1 MWGRRKTRAAAAT
14 IGTKSDSLAETD
26 LFEIDDC
33 ATSMAGMPGV
43 LQVYAGD
50 ARLMNRPPKLSP
62 DGSLLVLMDVADTF
76 VARCFQVFDVEK
88 FPQEY
93 TDREPPPQKV
103 TKVDRREGAALSKRS
118 VMRFRIAKARFRLTS
133 GYRVALQ
140 MPAGGSIYRFVEYEA
155 AAPQDIFAF
164 VRDALG

>member
-1 MWGRRKTRAAAAT
+1 MWGRRKEAAAAKGRT
-14 IGTKSDSLAETD
+14 ASRTLDETD
-26 LFEIDDC
+26 ILEIDDC
-33 ATSMAGMPGV
+33 APAMAGIPGV

-50 ARLMNRPPKLSP
+50 ARLMNQLPKLSP

-76 VARCFQVFDVEK
+76 VARCFAVFDVEK

-93 TDREPPPQKV
+93 ADREPPPQKV
-103 TKVDRREGAALSKRS
+103 TKVDRREGLALSKRS

-140 MPAGGSIYRFVEYEA
+140 MPVGGSIYRFVEYEA